1 MSKRSTL
8 KAVLASAVFAL
19 AAHGGAA
26 AADYVILES
35 DAAGIEPGIVVDG
48 SADIVIPEGAQVV
61 LIDPNGE
68 TRVVAG
74 PYAGIVANARGATG
88 TASAIDRLTTQR
100 GKDTKVLGAVRGV
113 TVDGGSVKE

>member
-1 MSKRSTL
+1 MSIRSTL
-8 KAVLASAVFAL
+8 KAICVCSVLSVTAL
-19 AAHGGAA
+19 GNAA

-48 SADIVIPEGAQVV
+48 SADIVIPDGAQIV

-74 PYAGIVANARGATG
+74 PYTGIVANARGAAG

-100 GKDTKVLGAVRGV
+100 GKDTKVLGAVRSIA
-113 TVDGGSVKE
+113 VDGGSIKE

>member
-1 MSKRSTL
+1 MSIRSTL
-8 KAVLASAVFAL
+8 KVVLASAVFAL
-19 AAHGGAA
+19 VANGGAA

-48 SADIVIPEGAQVV
+48 SADIVVPEGAQIV
-61 LIDPNGE
+61 LIDPTGE
-68 TRVVAG
+68 TRVVTG
-74 PYAGIVANARGATG
+74 PYAGIIANARGATG
-88 TASAIDRLTTQR
+88 SASAIDRLTTQR

>member
-1 MSKRSTL
+1 MSKRFTF
-8 KAVLASAVFAL
+8 KAVLAGAFFATI
-19 AAHGGAA
+19 AGGAA

-48 SADIVIPEGAQVV
+48 SADIVIPEGAHVV

-68 TRVVAG
+68 TRVVPG
-74 PYAGIVANARGATG
+74 PYAGIVANARGAG
-88 TASAIDRLTTQR
+88 GSSSAIDRLTAQR

-113 TVDGGSVKE
+113 TVEGGSVTE

>member
-1 MSKRSTL
+1 MTKRPTL
-8 KAVLASAVFAL
+8 KAAIVGFAFAAL
-19 AAHGGAA
+19 AGGAV

-48 SADIVIPEGAQVV
+48 AADIVVPAGAQIV
-61 LIDPNGE
+61 LIDPAGE

-74 PYAGIVANARGATG
+74 PYSGLVADARGTG
-88 TASAIDRLTTQR
+88 SDASAIDRLTTQR

-113 TVDGGSVKE
+113 TIEGGSVKE

>member
-1 MSKRSTL
+1 MTRRSTF
-8 KAVLASAVFAL
+8 KAAVAGFAL
-19 AAHGGAA
+19 AMLAGGAV

-48 SADIVIPEGAQVV
+48 GADIVVPAGAHIV
-61 LIDPNGE
+61 LIDPAGE

-74 PYAGIVANARGATG
+74 PYSGMVANARGSQNS
-88 TASAIDRLTTQR
+88 ASAIDRLTTQR

-113 TVDGGSVKE
+113 TVEGGSVKE

>member
-1 MSKRSTL
+1 MSRRSTL
-8 KAVLASAVFAL
+8 KAVLAGAVFAL

-48 SADIVIPEGAQVV
+48 AANIVIPEGAQVV

-68 TRVVAG
+68 TRVVSG
-74 PYAGIVANARGATG
+74 PYTGIIANARDAAGS
-88 TASAIDRLTTQR
+88 ASAIDRLTTQR